1 MFCSKC
7 GSNIPDGAKFCAKCG
22 QLTQQS
28 GRTAAEASA
37 ALKSTDP
44 VGGKKRKGLIILG
57 AVIAFAIIAG
67 VIVKANIWRFM
78 SAKAYYGYLEAR
90 SVKVSLNKL
99 YKDAIKA
106 GEVKPF
112 SKDIVL
118 TIDSIAKEAEEEMPP
133 GLDLKDF
140 SLNIKV
146 DHNKN
151 KTASY
156 VSLDYMD
163 NKLLDA
169 LVYQDKDTLGF
180 RVPLLHKDNFM
191 FNPKKMIDKL
201 NTMQEIYG
209 VENGIMEND
218 ILEKSP
224 EQLKKEL
231 DADTRLLDKRL
242 AKYFKTA
249 LDSIPGKNFQK
260 ESAGY
265 ETLYT
270 WAGGSRKKAAEFK
283 NCRIVEFSVAENDL
297 YVMVDRIL
305 ADMEK
310 DGKLI
315 DMMSKY
321 GLGQLLVMGAYGR
334 STFGAPGDEKID
346 AKSIIKAGLTEA
358 RENLDDLIDP
368 DSDETVMEVRV
379 IADSDNNIISRMI
392 IMDNGVI
399 TLSTY
404 TDEEGFKVAELN
416 FAEDVT
422 DDDRVMLYLYDG
434 KKGKGFKWNSG
445 DGINEISYTSSG
457 EGKSD
462 LGFGYGT
469 YRIKT
474 YVGYSELDV
483 DISAEKDKNT
493 DVIKLRLFVDDA
505 RIGSLSAVVKDL
517 KDKSKLEF
525 NKKKAKDITEM
536 DMYELEEIVEEI
548 GNNFQDVFM
557 ERMERII
564 DY

>member
-260 ESAGY
+260 
-265 ETLYT
+265 
-270 WAGGSRKKAAEFK
+270 R
-283 NCRIVEFSVAENDL
+283 
-297 YVMVDRIL
+297 
-305 ADMEK
+305 
-310 DGKLI
+310 
-315 DMMSKY
+315 
-321 GLGQLLVMGAYGR
+321 
-334 STFGAPGDEKID
+334 
-346 AKSIIKAGLTEA
+346 
-358 RENLDDLIDP
+358 
-368 DSDETVMEVRV
+368 VR
-379 IADSDNNIISRMI
+379 AM
-392 IMDNGVI
+392 
-399 TLSTY
+399 
-404 TDEEGFKVAELN
+404 
-416 FAEDVT
+416 
-422 DDDRVMLYLYDG
+422 
-434 KKGKGFKWNSG
+434 
-445 DGINEISYTSSG
+445 
-457 EGKSD
+457 
-462 LGFGYGT
+462 
-469 YRIKT
+469 
-474 YVGYSELDV
+474 
-483 DISAEKDKNT
+483 
-493 DVIKLRLFVDDA
+493 
-505 RIGSLSAVVKDL
+505 
-517 KDKSKLEF
+517 
-525 NKKKAKDITEM
+525 
-536 DMYELEEIVEEI
+536 
-548 GNNFQDVFM
+548 
-557 ERMERII
+557 
-564 DY
+564 